1 MTEEIVYIDDPL
13 GRKICVAKNLC
24 SLENEQINSLDL
36 YDDLS
41 SVIAKPAILIE
52 TSDLPVELFYFRS
65 IGWKLSVLIKVKLK
79 KRLWE
84 AYKCVINPSDADI
97 VRLLKKGKQII

>member
-1 MTEEIVYIDDPL
+1 MTEEMIYINDPL
-13 GRKICVAKNLC
+13 GRIISFSKKLC
-24 SLENEQINSLDL
+24 SLEIEHIDSHDP

-52 TSDLPVELFYFRS
+52 TSDLPVKLFYFRS
-65 IGWKLSVLIKVKLK
+65 IGWQLSVLIKVKFE

-84 AYKCVINPSDADI
+84 AYKCIINPSDADI
-97 VRLLKKGKQII
+97 VGLLKKGKQII